1 MYHNL
6 QGRVT
11 RTLLHAFLDPK
22 KALTQHYG
30 AIRGLAAL
38 GSRVVCTFTYGV
50 HLIKSACETLFLK
63 HMISFFFDM
72 LIFRI
77 SPVDL
82 FLG

>member
-6 QGRVT
+6 QPRVT

-38 GSRVVCTFTYGV
+38 GSRVVWILTSLACYLIRTTVANLSVTY
-50 HLIKSACETLFLK
+50 LIY
-63 HMISFFFDM
+63 
-72 LIFRI
+72 
-77 SPVDL
+77 SPVMY
-82 FLG
+82 GKCIW